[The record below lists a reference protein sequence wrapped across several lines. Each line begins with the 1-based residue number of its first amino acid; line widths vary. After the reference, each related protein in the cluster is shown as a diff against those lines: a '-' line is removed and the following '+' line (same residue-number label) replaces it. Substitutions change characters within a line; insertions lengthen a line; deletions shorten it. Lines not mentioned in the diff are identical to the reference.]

1 MQKAD
6 FKIGLTIK
14 YDNMIGDVHF
24 VDDSYITFCV
34 SEKPSHCPNSR
45 HPTTKV
51 CMLVY
56 PHQWTDCTLVVN
68 NNEGEISTLSMY
80 QAQEY
85 RYSDIQ

>member
-56 PHQWTDCTLVVN
+56 PHQWEDCTVVIN
-68 NNEGEISTLSMY
+68 NNSTEDSTLSTY
-80 QAQEY
+80 KAQEY